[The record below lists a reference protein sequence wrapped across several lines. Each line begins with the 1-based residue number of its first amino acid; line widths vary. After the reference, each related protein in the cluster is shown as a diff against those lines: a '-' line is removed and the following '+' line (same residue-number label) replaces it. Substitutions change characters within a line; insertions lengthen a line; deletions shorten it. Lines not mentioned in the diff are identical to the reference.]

1 MIDGNEVMDRCLLLK
16 NPENVEEIT
25 NIRRIFTAFVRH
37 ATISHYDCGD
47 STKIFENNCFV
58 KNPGKLVKNPENF
71 EELTKIEESSH
82 PLLNMG
88 TIYYYYCE
96 ESTKPFPHFSKISLL
111 HY

>member
-1 MIDGNEVMDRCLLLK
+1 MDRCLLLK
-16 NPENVEEIT
+16 NRENVEEFT
-25 NIRRIFTAFVRH
+25 NIRRIVTAVVRH
-37 ATISHYDCGD
+37 ATISYYD

-88 TIYYYYCE
+88 TIDYYYCE
-96 ESTKPFPHFSKISLL
+96 ESTKPFPHFLKISLL